1 MKKRFLVMD
10 VEGTIFKATFK
21 LHGVDYKSTLWQPIA
36 RELGEP
42 AMDEENLMA
51 QKYENGEYASY
62 LEWVKAT
69 IEMHQRYTLK
79 KSVFDKLVE
88 SAEYNTGVEEF
99 FMNLNRNEWI
109 PVLISGGFQNLIRRA
124 ENELDIEYGFGACE
138 YYFDSNGYL
147 SSFNLQ
153 PCDFEGKINFLN
165 ILINDFKMNRKTDW
179 VFVGDGKNDVPIAR
193 IAPKA
198 FGITPHEDLKQVEGL
213 VEIQSFMDLLPYLD
227 EIAHVDTAEKKSTE
241 TAVKEAYS
249 PKETPKDDVAKL
261 HMQIADLKRQ
271 VRDLKQK
278 NNDLTFKAQK
288 KDIQKKAEIP
298 VSEIDYKRTPRLDLS
313 ELTKGLKV
321 VFLGL
326 DKHYDSCQ
334 RIASRGDITVIPAG
348 KNNFDQKIVANA
360 DFLFVYKN
368 CISHSDFY
376 HACSGQVPAY
386 CFLSEPTN
394 QEMLENAL
402 ANVLYRFIYEQ

>member
-1 MKKRFLVMD
+1 MRKRFLVMD

-36 RELGEP
+36 RELGEE
-42 AMDEENLMA
+42 AMEEENLMA
-51 QKYENGEYASY
+51 QKYENGEYSTY
-62 LEWVKAT
+62 LDWVKAS
-69 IEMHQRYTLK
+69 IDMHKRYSLK
-79 KSVFDKLVE
+79 KSTFDNLVE

-138 YYFDSNGYL
+138 YYFDDHGYL
-147 SSFNLQ
+147 VSHNIQ
-153 PCDFEGKINFLN
+153 PCDFEGKIKFLDT
-165 ILINDFKMNRKTDW
+165 LLADFKMNKKTDW
-179 VFVGDGKNDVPIAR
+179 VFVGDGKNDVPIAK

-198 FGITPHEDLKQVEGL
+198 FGINPHEKLKNVDGL
-213 VEIQSFMDLLPYLD
+213 IEIKSFMDLLPFLD
-227 EIAHVDTAEKKSTE
+227 EIAHNDNCESVVKKQP
-241 TAVKEAYS
+241 VK
-249 PKETPKDDVAKL
+249 KEQVPNDDISKL
-261 HMQIADLKRQ
+261 HNQIADLKKQ
-271 VRDLKQK
+271 VRNLKQK
-278 NNDLTFKAQK
+278 NNDLTFKNK
-288 KDIQKKAEIP
+288 KNDIIKKAEFT
-298 VSEIDYKRTPRLDLS
+298 VNDIDYKKTPRQDLS

-326 DKHYDSCQ
+326 DKHYESCK
-334 RIASRGDITVIPAG
+334 RIASRKDITIIPAG
-348 KNNFDQKIVANA
+348 KNNFDTRIIANA

-376 HACSGQVPAY
+376 HARSGNIPAY

-394 QEMLENAL
+394 QEMLENAM
-402 ANVLYRFIYEQ
+402 ANVLYRFLYE

>member
-36 RELGEP
+36 RELGEV
-42 AMDEENLMA
+42 AMEEENKMA
-51 QKYENGEYASY
+51 QKYENGEYNTY
-62 LEWVKAT
+62 LDWVKAT
-69 IEMHQRYTLK
+69 IDMHKRYSLK
-79 KSVFDKLVE
+79 KSTFDELVE

-138 YYFDSNGYL
+138 YYFDEHGYL
-147 SSFNLQ
+147 VSHNIQ
-153 PCDFEGKINFLN
+153 PCDFEGKIKFLDT
-165 ILINDFKMNRKTDW
+165 LLADFKLNKKTDW
-179 VFVGDGKNDVPIAR
+179 VFVGDGKNDVPIAKV
-193 IAPKA
+193 APKA
-198 FGITPHEDLKQVEGL
+198 FGITPHEKLKEVDGL
-213 VEIQSFMDLLPYLD
+213 IEIDSFMDLLPYLD
-227 EIAHVDTAEKKSTE
+227 EIAHSNNCKTEVEKQT
-241 TAVKEAYS
+241 VRKE
-249 PKETPKDDVAKL
+249 PRPKDDVSIL
-261 HMQIADLKRQ
+261 HTQIANLKKQ
-271 VRDLKQK
+271 IRDIKQK
-278 NNDLTFKAQK
+278 NNDLAFKNQK
-288 KDIQKKAEIP
+288 KEFIHKTEYP
-298 VSEIDYKRTPRLDLS
+298 VNDIDYKKTPRHDLS

-326 DKHYDSCQ
+326 DKHYESCK
-334 RIASRGDITVIPAG
+334 RIAARKDITVIPAG
-348 KNNFDQKIVANA
+348 KNNFDTRIISNA

-376 HACSGQVPAY
+376 HACSGNIPAY

-394 QEMLENAL
+394 QEMLENAM
-402 ANVLYRFIYEQ
+402 ANVLYRFIYE

>member
-62 LEWVKAT
+62 LDWVKAT

-179 VFVGDGKNDVPIAR
+179 VFVGDGKNDVPIAK

-198 FGITPHEDLKQVEGL
+198 FGITPHEELKQVEGL

-227 EIAHVDTAEKKSTE
+227 EIAHGDTAEEKPTE
-241 TAVKEAYS
+241 AAVKEAYA
-249 PKETPKDDVAKL
+249 PKEAPKDEVAKL

-326 DKHYDSCQ
+326 DKHYESCK

>member
-36 RELGEP
+36 RELGDA
-42 AMDEENLMA
+42 AMDEENMLA
-51 QKYENGEYASY
+51 DKYEHGGFSSY
-62 LEWVKAT
+62 LDWVKAT
-69 IEMHQRYTLK
+69 IDMHKRYSLK
-79 KSVFDKLVE
+79 KDVFDELVN

-138 YYFDSNGYL
+138 YFFDEHGYL
-147 SSFNLQ
+147 VSHNIQ
-153 PCDFEGKINFLN
+153 PCDFDGKIKFLDAM
-165 ILINDFKMNRKTDW
+165 LAEFKMNKRTDW

-193 IAPKA
+193 TAPKA
-198 FGITPHEDLKQVEGL
+198 FGITPHENLRAIDGL
-213 VEIQSFMDLLPYLD
+213 TEISSFMELLPYLD
-227 EIAHVDTAEKKSTE
+227 EIAHGGSPAEGPAAAPVFRASK
-241 TAVKEAYS
+241 
-249 PKETPKDDVAKL
+249 PKDDISKL
-261 HMQIADLKRQ
+261 HKHIADLKRQ
-271 VRDLKQK
+271 NRELKQK
-278 NNDLTFKAQK
+278 CNDLAFKNQK
-288 KDIQKKAEIP
+288 DELVKRTEIP
-298 VSEIDYKRTPRLDLS
+298 VNNIDYIKTPRNSLS

-326 DKHYDSCQ
+326 DKHYESCR
-334 RIASRGDITVIPAG
+334 RISARNDITVIPAG
-348 KNNFDQKIVANA
+348 KNNFDTRIIANA
-360 DFLFVYKN
+360 DFLFIYKN

-376 HACSGQVPAY
+376 HACTGNVPAH

-394 QEMLENAL
+394 NEMLENAM
-402 ANVLYRFIYEQ
+402 ANVLYRFLYE

>member
-62 LEWVKAT
+62 LDWVKAT

-147 SSFNLQ
+147 SSYNLQ

-179 VFVGDGKNDVPIAR
+179 VFVGDGKNDVPIAK

-198 FGITPHEDLKQVEGL
+198 FGIAPHEDLKQVEGL

-227 EIAHVDTAEKKSTE
+227 EIAHRDTAEEKSTE

-271 VRDLKQK
+271 VRELKQK

-326 DKHYDSCQ
+326 DKHYESCK

-402 ANVLYRFIYEQ
+402 ANVLYRFIYE